1 MEQFWELSV
10 SPSQLGEWMVD
21 QLVKMPS
28 LQKTLRP
35 LNIAGGSVPLE
46 MVSRA
51 WFSVEVIIRSLPNIQ
66 PSQTL
71 ASRSMCWENVAAS

>member
-10 SPSQLGEWMVD
+10 APSQLGEWMVD

-28 LQKTLRP
+28 LQKTLRTS
-35 LNIAGGSVPLE
+35 NITGGSVPLE

-51 WFSVEVIIRSLPNIQ
+51 WFSVEVIIRSLANIQ

-71 ASRSMCWENVAAS
+71 ASRSMC